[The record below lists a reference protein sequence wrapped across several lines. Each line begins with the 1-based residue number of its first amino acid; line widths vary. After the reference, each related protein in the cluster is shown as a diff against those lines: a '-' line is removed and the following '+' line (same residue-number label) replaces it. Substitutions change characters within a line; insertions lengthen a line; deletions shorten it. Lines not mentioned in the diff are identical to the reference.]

1 VPDEH
6 QERAQTVRLAFR
18 EANGDFDH
26 PTKGSLLAAVRI
38 LAHKSQQWGTPPD
51 IVDHH
56 KTQIARLL
64 QVLD

>member
-1 VPDEH
+1 MESIVVG
-6 QERAQTVRLAFR
+6 AVRLAFR
-18 EANGDFDH
+18 ETSGDFDH

-56 KTQIARLL
+56 QA
-64 QVLD
+64 